1 MLISRVIERLRRRI
15 LWQGRKVNRIG
26 AGRIGPLDACGRNG
40 CIALVAYGRTNRH
53 ENGRAGAVARDWPL
67 GPLQEPK
74 IPISPNIPCA
84 ERAWHALRA

>member
-40 CIALVAYGRTNRH
+40 CIALVAYGLS
-53 ENGRAGAVARDWPL
+53 EDWPL

>member
-1 MLISRVIERLRRRI
+1 MLIPRVIERLRRRI

-53 ENGRAGAVARDWPL
+53 ETGR
-67 GPLQEPK
+67 
-74 IPISPNIPCA
+74 
-84 ERAWHALRA
+84 